1 MDAKLVKL
9 PNNSILSSSTTQKKF
24 FFINNFET
32 IILPFIADGNPSEDT
47 IAAYYSSIR
56 NFISWCES
64 NDINPLNVT
73 ENHMIVYR
81 SNLVE
86 REYAPSAIAANFAA
100 LRRFFFAAVKLGII
114 STNPMDDIKA
124 PRNKNSSLDDIPY
137 IPAGKLEYL
146 FHLMTLDSE
155 KNLRDKVIIALMAIE
170 GLRTVEIHRMNEEDI
185 DQDRKVI
192 YIRGKGKNALI
203 YLRTD
208 TFELLRKYLQ
218 YKDRKKI
225 NYIENEELTPVF
237 TSLSNYEHGHRMN
250 RRSIRRAIDGWL
262 VKAGLKDKNKSGHML
277 RHTCATLLYKETRD
291 LKAVQETLRH
301 SSINI
306 SSKYAHL
313 VDREDNR
320 YTISIPVQL

>member
-1 MDAKLVKL
+1 MVPELVKL

-56 NFISWCES
+56 NFIYWCES

-225 NYIENEELTPVF
+225 NYAENEELTPVF
-237 TSLSNYEHGHRMN
+237 TSLSNNERGHRMN
-250 RRSIRRAIDGWL
+250 RRSIRRAIDSWL